1 MPTKL
6 NVEFTDQQ
14 RKLLDEMAE
23 DLGTTKAGVLRTALA
38 LLQVAVREK
47 KEGNQV
53 GIIRDNKVLKEIVGL

>member
-1 MPTKL
+1 MATKL
-6 NVEFTDQQ
+6 NVEFTDHQ
-14 RKLLDEMAE
+14 RKLLDDMAE